1 MTQTHPHPLPVKMLG
16 FAAANAVVS
25 ILLGYCV
32 SDIISKCRVDIDIY
46 HCNDKTTRLQ

>member
-1 MTQTHPHPLPVKMLG
+1 MLG

-46 HCNDKTTRLQ
+46 QIPYAKPDKTTRLQ